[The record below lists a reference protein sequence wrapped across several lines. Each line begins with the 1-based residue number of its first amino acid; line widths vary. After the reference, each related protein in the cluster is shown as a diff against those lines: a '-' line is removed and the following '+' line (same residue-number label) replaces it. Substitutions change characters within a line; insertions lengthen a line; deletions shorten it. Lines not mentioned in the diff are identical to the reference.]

1 MNRKL
6 TLLYI
11 GVDLH
16 KNHHTAIMMNCLHE
30 KLGELKF
37 DNKPSAFPV
46 FLKEVNKIAKKEGLT
61 PIFGLEDVGGYGRGL
76 AMFLIE
82 NKYEVKAVNPALT
95 VSMRRSSPNN
105 KKTDAWDAECVAR
118 ILISNLDTLPNANPL
133 DLYYAISQ
141 LVTRRANIVSVVT
154 GIKLQ
159 LHQLLG
165 YHYPSYKK
173 FFSQV
178 DGKTALA
185 FWRKYPSPSCLKGVG
200 VDELANFLYK
210 KSNRYLSTKKAE
222 EILSLVEQDGDTSK
236 GYQEANDFLVK
247 DVVRDIIIRERQLD
261 QIDAELKKHM
271 AILDY
276 KLETM
281 HGIST
286 VTAAELIAEI
296 GDISRFSNADK
307 LANFAGIAPV
317 QHSSGNKQKAR
328 KSKLG
333 NRSLYDIFYNL
344 AIRMLGVSRGEKK
357 PNHPLYHAYYEKK
370 LAEGKTK
377 WQAIICVMRK
387 LVNVI
392 YSMMKYKTEYKMPV
406 LPERAA

>member
-1 MNRKL
+1 MHHKL
-6 TLLYI
+6 KNLYI

-16 KNHHTAIMMNCLHE
+16 KNHHTAVIINCFQE
-30 KLGELKF
+30 KKGEMRF
-37 DNKPSAFPV
+37 ENKPSAFPV
-46 FLKEVNKIAKKEGLT
+46 FLKEVNKIAKKEGLV
-61 PIFGLEDVGGYGRGL
+61 PVFGLEDVGGYGRGL

-82 NKYEVKAVNPALT
+82 NKVEVKSVNPALT
-95 VSMRRSSPNN
+95 VSLRRSSPNN

-118 ILISNLDTLPNANPL
+118 ILVSDLDSLPNANPH

-185 FWRKYPSPSCLKGVG
+185 FWLKYPSPICLNGVG
-200 VDELANFLYK
+200 VDQLANFLYK
-210 KSNRYLSTKKAE
+210 KSNRNLSTEKAE

-236 GYQEANDFLVK
+236 DYQEANDFLVRN
-247 DVVRDIIIRERQLD
+247 VVRDLIVREHQLK
-261 QIDAELKKHM
+261 QIEAELKKHLLL
-271 AILDY
+271 LDY

-281 HGIST
+281 HGINT

-317 QHSSGNKQKAR
+317 QHSSGNKQKAK

-357 PNHPLYHAYYEKK
+357 PNHPMYHAYYEKK

-406 LPERAA
+406 LTEQAA

>member
-61 PIFGLEDVGGYGRGL
+61 PAFGLEDVGGYGRGL

-236 GYQEANDFLVK
+236 DYQEANDFLVK
-247 DVVRDIIIRERQLD
+247 DVVRDIIIREHQLD

-271 AILDY
+271 ALLDY

-296 GDISRFSNADK
+296 GDISRFPNADK

>member
-61 PIFGLEDVGGYGRGL
+61 PVFGLEDVGGYGRGL

-154 GIKLQ
+154 GIKQQ

-185 FWRKYPSPSCLKGVG
+185 FWRKYPSPSCLKGG
-200 VDELANFLYK
+200 AWMNLLTSFTRKAIATYPPRRQRKFSLLW
-210 KSNRYLSTKKAE
+210 NRTETHRRTTKK
-222 EILSLVEQDGDTSK
+222 LMTS
-236 GYQEANDFLVK
+236 
-247 DVVRDIIIRERQLD
+247 
-261 QIDAELKKHM
+261 
-271 AILDY
+271 
-276 KLETM
+276 
-281 HGIST
+281 
-286 VTAAELIAEI
+286 
-296 GDISRFSNADK
+296 
-307 LANFAGIAPV
+307 
-317 QHSSGNKQKAR
+317 
-328 KSKLG
+328 
-333 NRSLYDIFYNL
+333 
-344 AIRMLGVSRGEKK
+344 
-357 PNHPLYHAYYEKK
+357 
-370 LAEGKTK
+370 
-377 WQAIICVMRK
+377 
-387 LVNVI
+387 
-392 YSMMKYKTEYKMPV
+392 
-406 LPERAA
+406 

>member
-46 FLKEVNKIAKKEGLT
+46 FLKEVNKIAKKDGLT
-61 PIFGLEDVGGYGRGL
+61 PVFGLEDVGGYGRGL

-118 ILISNLDTLPNANPL
+118 ILSSNLDTLPNANPL

-185 FWRKYPSPSCLKGVG
+185 FWRKYPSPSCLTGVG

-222 EILSLVEQDGDTSK
+222 EILVLVEQDGDTSK
-236 GYQEANDFLVK
+236 DYQEANDFLVK
-247 DVVRDIIIRERQLD
+247 DVVRDIIIREHQLD

-271 AILDY
+271 ALLDY

-296 GDISRFSNADK
+296 GDISRFSSADK

-344 AIRMLGVSRGEKK
+344 AIRQLGVSKAKK
-357 PNHPLYHAYYEKK
+357 PNHPVYHTYYERKQ
-370 LAEGKTK
+370 AEGKTK

-392 YSMMKYKTEYKMPV
+392 YSMMKYKTEYKMPILTEQV
-406 LPERAA
+406 A